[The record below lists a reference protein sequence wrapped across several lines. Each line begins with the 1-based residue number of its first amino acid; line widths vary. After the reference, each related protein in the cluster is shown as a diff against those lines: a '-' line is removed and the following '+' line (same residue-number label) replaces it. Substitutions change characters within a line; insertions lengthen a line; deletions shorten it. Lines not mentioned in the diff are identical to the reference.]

1 MIKTASPGQVL
12 LRSPSTS
19 EETAEWVGKVAE
31 IAPLIAEHRNTA
43 DEQRRTPLAVMDA
56 LRAANLH
63 RMWVSKEFGG
73 GQVSIE
79 TGSAVVQAIA
89 RLDASVAWQIGVQG
103 AIGRLSDYLP
113 EPTARKLFKNHSGLV
128 VGGVN
133 PAGTAE
139 VVDGGFRLSG
149 QWAFASGY
157 AHADWIVC
165 SAFVTEGGEPRI
177 TPFGKETRM
186 LFVPVAET
194 HMLDTWHTVGL
205 RGTGS
210 NHYTVPETF
219 VPEDFTVAGVDTL
232 KPPAARPSRAY
243 PVGYYDFGPFTSAST
258 ALGVAQDAVATFLEM
273 ATAKTPAASGTTVAA
288 SHTAQEKFAR
298 YQMLVH
304 TAELLLRDTAREVE
318 AHGEDGGDALSALV
332 RITAASVAEH
342 TVAAVNGLYQLA
354 GSSSLY
360 TTSRLERCF
369 RDIHSATKH
378 ITLSSLHFETVGQ
391 YLLGGMLQMRR

>member
-1 MIKTASPGQVL
+1 MT
-12 LRSPSTS
+12 
-19 EETAEWVGKVAE
+19 E
-31 IAPLIAEHRNTA
+31 IAPLITEHRKGA
-43 DEQRRTPLAVMDA
+43 DEARRTPEIVVDA

-73 GQVSIE
+73 GQVGIE
-79 TGSAVVQAIA
+79 TGSAVVQALA
-89 RLDASVAWQIGVQG
+89 RLDASVAWQVGVQG

-113 EPTARKLFKNHSGLV
+113 EPAARKLFKDHSGLV

-133 PAGTAE
+133 PSGTAE

-165 SAFVTEGGEPRI
+165 SAFVTEGGKPRT
-177 TPFGKETRM
+177 TPAGRETRM
-186 LFVPVAET
+186 VFVPVAET
-194 HMLDTWHTVGL
+194 RQLDTWHTVGL

-210 NHYTVPETF
+210 SHYTVAETF
-219 VPEDFTVAGVDTL
+219 VPEEFTVAGLDTL
-232 KPPAARPSRAY
+232 RPPAARPSRAY
-243 PVGYYDFGPFTSAST
+243 AVGYYDFGPFTSAST
-258 ALGVAQDAVATFLEM
+258 ALGIAQDALDAFREL
-273 ATAKTPAASGTTVAA
+273 ATAKTPTGAATTLAS
-288 SHTAQEKFAR
+288 SHTAQERYAR
-298 YQMLVH
+298 YEMLVR
-304 TAELLLRDTAREVE
+304 TAGVLLRDTAREVV

-332 RITAASVAEH
+332 RVTAASVAEH

-369 RDIHSATKH
+369 RDINSATKH
-378 ITLSSLHFETVGQ
+378 ITLSSSHFETVGQ
-391 YLLGGMLQMRR
+391 YLLGGPLQMRR